1 MNIEMGQ
8 AITYKNERRGIGY
21 GVIIHSTEN
30 SISFVEIDRITEFT
44 KCYDEL
50 GARYPEDKDN
60 VRLKDCP
67 PPFKQLSRGV
77 DGGVYA
83 LADINNPIVFTKEQC
98 IKYHVTVLDKG
109 EKISDR
115 DMNEIFNHPWDEQK
129 QKQIEL
135 RRSQAVDKFGGI
147 VNDTP
152 DDSYS
157 YKF

>member
-1 MNIEMGQ
+1 MANRVHMSEQIRANMRARILNGAAKQ
-8 AITYKNERRGIGY
+8 A
-21 GVIIHSTEN
+21 
-30 SISFVEIDRITEFT
+30 TEFT

-50 GARYPEDKDN
+50 GAKYPEDKDN

-67 PPFKQLSRGV
+67 PPFMQLSRGA

-135 RRSQAVDKFGGI
+135 RRSQAMDKYGGI
-147 VNDTP
+147 ENNEQDIERQL
-152 DDSYS
+152 
-157 YKF
+157 

>member
-50 GARYPEDKDN
+50 GAKYPEDKDN

-67 PPFKQLSRGV
+67 PPFMQLSRGV

-83 LADINNPIVFTKEQC
+83 LADINNPIIFTKEQC
-98 IKYHVTVLDKG
+98 EKYHVTILDRG
-109 EKISDR
+109 EKISKR
-115 DMNEIFNHPWDEQK
+115 DMDEIFNHPWDEQK
-129 QKQIEL
+129 QKQLEL
-135 RRSQAVDKFGGI
+135 RRNQAVDEFGGI
-147 VNDTP
+147 VNDTSEK
-152 DDSYS
+152 DEIQR
-157 YKF
+157 